1 KFVFSTSEAYLIE
14 DGKITAPVKGATLI
28 GNGPECMS
36 RVSMVGNDLSLDSGV
51 GTCGKDGQSVPLADV
66 FEDFAGRGR
75 GLVLRGF
82 MLSLTDQRAQL
93 LTVCVGVFGNELL
106 QHVVGPGHQAVAPT
120 FQIVEAFVV
129 LTRRSVELIEQH
141 QDFIQILIAHQLAD
155 ELNVAFA
162 RNVRGVLGSIGQC
175 PTQRVGQ
182 WQLGQHIG
190 LECRQA
196 FAQLHQSMQLS
207 FDLGFAFLSV
217 EGVVNLMENVMSA
230 SESVGPQA
238 LPALQQQVEEI
249 VAEARRQG
257 ATACEVAVSLEQGLS
272 TSVRQREVET
282 VEFNRD
288 QGFGITLYV
297 GHRKG
302 SASTSA
308 SGPDAIRETV
318 AAALAIAKHTSEDES
333 SGLADAALMAKEQP
347 DFDLFHPWDITPEQ
361 AIERALICEAAAFDA
376 DSRIKNADGTTLNVH
391 QGCRVYGNSHGFI
404 GGYASTRHS
413 LSCVMIA
420 EGEGQMQRD
429 YWYDVN
435 RRGDQLMDARLIG
448 QKAAERAASRLGAR
462 PVPTCEVPVLFS
474 AELAGGLFGSFLG
487 AVSGG
492 NLYRKSSF
500 LEGAIGQRLFPE
512 WMTIDERPH
521 LVGAMGSSAFDG
533 DGLATYAKP
542 FVENGDLVSYI
553 LSTYSGR
560 KLGLPSTANAGGVH
574 NLFVSHGTED
584 QAALIRRMGRGLLVT
599 ELMGSG
605 LNMVTGD
612 YSRGAAGFWIENG
625 EIQFPV
631 QEVTIAGNMRDM
643 FKQIVAVGND
653 LEMRSNIRTG
663 SVLIEKMMVAGS

>member
-1 KFVFSTSEAYLIE
+1 
-14 DGKITAPVKGATLI
+14 
-28 GNGPECMS
+28 
-36 RVSMVGNDLSLDSGV
+36 
-51 GTCGKDGQSVPLADV
+51 
-66 FEDFAGRGR
+66 
-75 GLVLRGF
+75 
-82 MLSLTDQRAQL
+82 
-93 LTVCVGVFGNELL
+93 
-106 QHVVGPGHQAVAPT
+106 
-120 FQIVEAFVV
+120 
-129 LTRRSVELIEQH
+129 
-141 QDFIQILIAHQLAD
+141 
-155 ELNVAFA
+155 
-162 RNVRGVLGSIGQC
+162 
-175 PTQRVGQ
+175 
-182 WQLGQHIG
+182 
-190 LECRQA
+190 
-196 FAQLHQSMQLS
+196 
-207 FDLGFAFLSV
+207 
-217 EGVVNLMENVMSA
+217 MEYVMSA

-361 AIERALICEAAAFDA
+361 AIERALICEAAAFDT

-435 RRGDQLMDARLIG
+435 RRGDHLMDARLIG

-521 LVGAMGSSAFDG
+521 LIGAMGSSAFDG

-612 YSRGAAGFWIENG
+612 YSRGAAGFWVENG

-643 FKQIVAVGND
+643 FKQIVAVGSD

>member
-1 KFVFSTSEAYLIE
+1 
-14 DGKITAPVKGATLI
+14 
-28 GNGPECMS
+28 
-36 RVSMVGNDLSLDSGV
+36 
-51 GTCGKDGQSVPLADV
+51 
-66 FEDFAGRGR
+66 
-75 GLVLRGF
+75 
-82 MLSLTDQRAQL
+82 
-93 LTVCVGVFGNELL
+93 
-106 QHVVGPGHQAVAPT
+106 
-120 FQIVEAFVV
+120 
-129 LTRRSVELIEQH
+129 
-141 QDFIQILIAHQLAD
+141 
-155 ELNVAFA
+155 
-162 RNVRGVLGSIGQC
+162 
-175 PTQRVGQ
+175 
-182 WQLGQHIG
+182 
-190 LECRQA
+190 
-196 FAQLHQSMQLS
+196 
-207 FDLGFAFLSV
+207 
-217 EGVVNLMENVMSA
+217 MSA
-230 SESVGPQA
+230 SESVGPRA
-238 LPALQQQVEEI
+238 LPALQQQVEQI
-249 VAEARRQG
+249 VAEAKRQG
-257 ATACEVAVSLEQGLS
+257 ATACEVAVSVDQGLS

-297 GHRKG
+297 GQRKG

-347 DFDLFHPWDITPEQ
+347 DFDLFHPWHITPEE
-361 AIERALICEAAAFDA
+361 AIEKALICEAAAFDA
-376 DSRIKNADGTTLNVH
+376 NPLIKNADGTTLNVH

-420 EGEGQMQRD
+420 EKDGQMQRD

-435 RRGDQLMDARLIG
+435 RQGELLMDARLIG

-487 AVSGG
+487 AISGG

-521 LVGAMGSSAFDG
+521 LMRAMGSAAFDG

-612 YSRGAAGFWIENG
+612 YSRGAAGFWVENG
-625 EIQFPV
+625 EIQFAV

-643 FKQIVAVGND
+643 FKQIVAVGSD

-663 SVLIEKMMVAGS
+663 SVLIERMTVAGS

>member
-1 KFVFSTSEAYLIE
+1 
-14 DGKITAPVKGATLI
+14 
-28 GNGPECMS
+28 
-36 RVSMVGNDLSLDSGV
+36 
-51 GTCGKDGQSVPLADV
+51 
-66 FEDFAGRGR
+66 
-75 GLVLRGF
+75 
-82 MLSLTDQRAQL
+82 
-93 LTVCVGVFGNELL
+93 
-106 QHVVGPGHQAVAPT
+106 
-120 FQIVEAFVV
+120 
-129 LTRRSVELIEQH
+129 
-141 QDFIQILIAHQLAD
+141 
-155 ELNVAFA
+155 
-162 RNVRGVLGSIGQC
+162 
-175 PTQRVGQ
+175 
-182 WQLGQHIG
+182 
-190 LECRQA
+190 
-196 FAQLHQSMQLS
+196 
-207 FDLGFAFLSV
+207 
-217 EGVVNLMENVMSA
+217 MSA

-238 LPALQQQVEEI
+238 LPALQQQVEQI
-249 VAEARRQG
+249 VAEAKRQG
-257 ATACEVAVSLEQGLS
+257 ATACEVAVSVDQGLS

-297 GHRKG
+297 GQRKG

-347 DFDLFHPWDITPEQ
+347 DFDLFHPWHITPEE
-361 AIERALICEAAAFDA
+361 AIEKALICEAAAFDA
-376 DSRIKNADGTTLNVH
+376 NPLIKNADGTTLNVH

-420 EGEGQMQRD
+420 EKDGQMQRD

-435 RRGDQLMDARLIG
+435 RQGELLMDARLIG

-487 AVSGG
+487 AISGG

-521 LVGAMGSSAFDG
+521 LMRAMGSAAFDG

-612 YSRGAAGFWIENG
+612 YSRGAAGFWVENG
-625 EIQFPV
+625 EIQFAV

-643 FKQIVAVGND
+643 FKQIVAVGSD

-663 SVLIEKMMVAGS
+663 SVLIERMTVAGS